1 MAMTARLWSISA
13 LAVELCMDRRTGAA
27 RLSTVPADGKLNGK
41 PAWRLTTA
49 LAALQGRKRAPT
61 RSAPEERRNP
71 LVQGMMISH
80 NATVYCLPRCVAETA
95 VECGLGMSEA
105 YELADAVTHA
115 AMRGTR
121 HFFGDYSLPWVAP
134 SGRSQIYDDD
144 CLGGIDW
151 PSLAARAGEPEWK
164 PPQFSLAW
172 PETPGASGQSG
183 E

>member
-13 LAVELCMDRRTGAA
+13 LAVELCMDRRTVAT
-27 RLSTVPADGKLNGK
+27 RLSTVPADGQLNGN

-61 RSAPEERRNP
+61 RSATEQRRSP
-71 LVQGMMISH
+71 LVHGMLISH

-105 YELADAVTHA
+105 YELADAVTRA

-121 HFFGDYSLPWVAP
+121 DFFGDDSLPWVAR
-134 SGRSQIYDDD
+134 SGRSRIYDEDY
-144 CLGGIDW
+144 LAEIDW
-151 PSLAARAGEPEWK
+151 PSLAAKAGEPGWK
-164 PPQFSLAW
+164 PPRFSSAW
-172 PETPGASGQSG
+172 PETPTASGQSG